1 MKRSIT
7 IHAIRWGAGIVLLL
21 LLVLPFRTS
30 AAEDRGLDAV
40 NGILQSSS
48 LSKTEQADVRA
59 KSAVAI
65 SGGVPAEDVEIIVSR
80 AVQRGADAGTIN
92 RFLDTGLA
100 TKQQGLPVGPVLD
113 RIEQGL
119 SKGVPLERIAAASR
133 QLAAKIAVAQPIVDD
148 LIRGGVAPRKKTERE
163 AAIEAAA
170 RALEKSIPAEDLR
183 GIGAAVHDKKGPLQ
197 LFTSAANTAAY
208 FAGSGMS
215 VKTSSHLVRNAVEK
229 GYTERDL
236 DGMVRQMADK
246 MMRGT
251 RAEDAAMQMERE
263 GMRGGRGMEQ
273 QEMGGGRG
281 MGSGSGRGS
290 MGGPRR

>member
-7 IHAIRWGAGIVLLL
+7 ISAIRWGAGIVLLL
-21 LLVLPFRTS
+21 LFALPLRTF
-30 AAEDRGLDAV
+30 AAEERRLDAV

-48 LSKTEQADVRA
+48 LSKQEQADVHA
-59 KSAVAI
+59 KAAVAI

-80 AVQRGADAGTIN
+80 AVQRGADAGIIN
-92 RFLDTGLA
+92 RFLDISLT
-100 TKQQGLPVGPVLD
+100 TKLQGLPAGAVLD

-119 SKGVPLERIAAASR
+119 SKGVPLERIAAASQ
-133 QLAAKIAVAQPIVDD
+133 QLAGKIAVAQPIVDD
-148 LIRGGVAPRKKTERE
+148 LVRGGVKARGKAERE

-170 RALEKSIPAEDLR
+170 RALEKSIPPEDLR
-183 GIGAAVHDKKGPLQ
+183 GMGAAVHDRKGPLQ

-215 VKTSSHLVRNAVEK
+215 VKTSSHLVRNAVEQ
-229 GYTERDL
+229 GYSERDL
-236 DGMVRQMADK
+236 DGMVKQMADK

-251 RAEDAAMQMERE
+251 RAEDAATQMERE
-263 GMRGGRGMEQ
+263 GMQGGRAMEQ

>member
-59 KSAVAI
+59 KAAVAI

-183 GIGAAVHDKKGPLQ
+183 GIGAAVHDKKGSLQ

>member
-1 MKRSIT
+1 
-7 IHAIRWGAGIVLLL
+7 VLLL
-21 LLVLPFRTS
+21 LLALSFPTF

-59 KSAVAI
+59 KAAVAI
-65 SGGVPAEDVEIIVSR
+65 SGGVPAEDVEIMVSR

-92 RFLDTGLA
+92 RFLDTGIA

-119 SKGVPLERIAAASR
+119 SKGVSLERIAAASQ

-148 LIRGGVAPRKKTERE
+148 LIRGGVTPRKKTERE

-170 RALEKSIPAEDLR
+170 RALEKSIPVDDLR

-251 RAEDAAMQMERE
+251 KAEDAAMQMERE
-263 GMRGGRGMEQ
+263 GMRGARGMEQ